1 MTRFNI
7 LRIAGLVL
15 VCTFAAP
22 LLLRAQG
29 TVPAAIPASTITS
42 DSAFVRAAA
51 RPGFPSTLLL
61 DGNVSFQSTMGN
73 IECDHL
79 EILAKPG
86 ANFSTNL
93 KDEDISSMKAYG
105 NVKFDASITS
115 DKEEKLKD
123 AAAKDYVRKT
133 STTSNYSGKGGAVI
147 FDTVDDVRAFR
158 FVDGAGITDA
168 LIRPEFHL
176 VEVSNVT
183 ERGVQQPVL
192 NTRADYNANSFT
204 YYPNATKT
212 QQAELYK
219 PMAQARKKIVTMQSD
234 GSVEFIAYVDSMKD
248 GAKQTSRY
256 EGHAPIVEVS
266 YLLKDADM
274 AAYDRVARLD
284 NTADKLKATRP
295 SALITDVT
303 DTAKPRVIA
312 SMTANHIDVNLDATE
327 MNATGGVSIGYLPA
341 PGKSN

>member
-29 TVPAAIPASTITS
+29 ALPAGIPASTISS

-61 DGNVSFQSTMGN
+61 DGNVSFASDMGN
-73 IECDHL
+73 ITCDHL
-79 EILAKPG
+79 EVLAVPG

-93 KDEDISSMKAYG
+93 KEEDISSMKAYG
-105 NVKFDASITS
+105 NVKFDAKITT
-115 DKEEKLKD
+115 DKAETLKD
-123 AAAKDYVRKT
+123 ATAQSYERKT
-133 STTSNYSGKGGAVI
+133 HTTSNYSGKGGAVI
-147 FDTVDDVRAFR
+147 FDMVDGVRAFR

-168 LIRPEFHL
+168 HIRPEFHL

-183 ERGVQQPVL
+183 ERGVQQPTL
-192 NTRADYNANSFT
+192 NTKADYNANSFV
-204 YYPNATKT
+204 YYPNAIKT
-212 QQAELYK
+212 QQAELGK
-219 PMAQARKKIVTMQSD
+219 PVAQASKKILTMQSS

-248 GAKQTSRY
+248 GAKQTAKY
-256 EGHAPIVEVS
+256 EGHAPMVEVS
-266 YLLKDADM
+266 YLLKDANG
-274 AAYDRVARLD
+274 AAYDRVAMLD
-284 NTADKLKATRP
+284 NTPDKLKATKP
-295 SALITDVT
+295 SALINDVT
-303 DTAKPRVIA
+303 DAAKPRVIA

-327 MNATGGVSIGYLPA
+327 MNATGGVSIGYQPA
-341 PGKSN
+341 PEKSN